1 MEHIYF
7 ITIRGEVMQNKCFN
21 CRFWF
26 SCKRASSE
34 IKNCEWFKETNVKEV
49 KNGK

>member
-1 MEHIYF
+1 
-7 ITIRGEVMQNKCFN
+7 MQNKCFN
-21 CRFWF
+21 CLWFF
-26 SCKRASSE
+26 SCKRASPE